1 MYHLGVGCFLV
12 LALLRILFQIS
23 LVKLLV
29 IFYIIVFI
37 LAYISPTRFLAVAF
51 DSGGVTTGPITVPF
65 IMVLGLGVASVRG
78 DKNSSKSIALV
89 LIALCSVGPI
99 LAVLFLG
106 LFLVFLQ
113 KIIL

>member
-1 MYHLGVGCFLV
+1 MMITIAEPDLQVLATQVPSIPNMTLILCVSLGVGCFLV

-65 IMVLGLGVASVRG
+65 IMALGLGVASVRG
-78 DKNSSKSIALV
+78 DKNSQEDIAT
-89 LIALCSVGPI
+89 A
-99 LAVLFLG
+99 
-106 LFLVFLQ
+106 
-113 KIIL
+113 